1 MNFGSLFKNLIS
13 LGGLQIANYVFPLL
27 TLPYLI
33 RVLGVENFGHL
44 SYANTLVSYSTLI
57 INYGFDISG
66 TREISINR
74 DNSLLTNNIF
84 NEIITSKLYLYL
96 ISLSLFSF
104 YLFYTNSSFQNNLL
118 IFIIYLGVFGQIIM
132 PAWFFQGVE
141 KMKYITYFNLIS
153 KFFFT
158 LMLFIFVKDK
168 GDILIAACLTTLGS
182 LIAGVS
188 SVFLLYKTFKIS
200 FKLVRAS
207 RVFFQIKKS
216 FHFFV
221 SGVGVHFYKNNAILL
236 IKHFG
241 TATDVGYFS
250 IVRKVF
256 EALNGLNSIL
266 SQAFLPLTVRDQANS
281 NKSIS
286 KSIKLLFIVIFLTSF
301 LLFSLTFLFSD
312 QIIFLITG
320 GIDSITKKC
329 LELLS
334 FSLFVIGINVPAVH
348 YIISKGHDRFLTYSV
363 VLGGLLDFILLLVLL
378 PMFGLY
384 GAIYSTVITEVFVTS
399 ILYIYSFKIFKY
411 EK

>member
-33 RVLGVENFGHL
+33 RVLGVENYGHL

-96 ISLSLFSF
+96 ISLFLFSF

-168 GDILIAACLTTLGS
+168 GDILIAAGLTTLGS

-320 GIDSITKKC
+320 EIDSITSKC

>member
-1 MNFGSLFKNLIS
+1 
-13 LGGLQIANYVFPLL
+13 
-27 TLPYLI
+27 
-33 RVLGVENFGHL
+33 
-44 SYANTLVSYSTLI
+44 
-57 INYGFDISG
+57 
-66 TREISINR
+66 
-74 DNSLLTNNIF
+74 
-84 NEIITSKLYLYL
+84 
-96 ISLSLFSF
+96 
-104 YLFYTNSSFQNNLL
+104 
-118 IFIIYLGVFGQIIM
+118 
-132 PAWFFQGVE
+132 
-141 KMKYITYFNLIS
+141 
-153 KFFFT
+153 
-158 LMLFIFVKDK
+158 MLFIFVKDK
-168 GDILIAACLTTLGS
+168 GDILIAAGLTTLGS

-320 GIDSITKKC
+320 GIDSITRKC
-329 LELLS
+329 LEFLS

>member
-168 GDILIAACLTTLGS
+168 GDILIAAGLTTLGS

-320 GIDSITKKC
+320 GIDSITSKC

-399 ILYIYSFKIFKY
+399 ILYIYSLKIFKY

>member
-1 MNFGSLFKNLIS
+1 MNFSSLFKNLIS

-33 RVLGVENFGHL
+33 RVLGVENFGQL

-74 DNSLLTNNIF
+74 ENSLLTNNIF

-96 ISLSLFSF
+96 FSLSIFSI
-104 YLFYTNSSFQNNLL
+104 YLFYTNSSFENNLL
-118 IFIIYLGVFGQIIM
+118 IYVIFLGVFGQIIM
-132 PAWFFQGVE
+132 PAWFFQGIE

-153 KFFFT
+153 KLFFT

-168 GDILIAACLTTLGS
+168 GDILIAAVLTTLGS
-182 LIAGVS
+182 LIAGIL
-188 SVFLLYKTFKIS
+188 SVFLLYKTFGIS
-200 FKLVRAS
+200 FTLVTPKK
-207 RVFFQIKKS
+207 VFLQIKKS
-216 FHFFV
+216 FHFFI
-221 SGVGVHFYKNNAILL
+221 SGVGVHFYKNNAIIL

-241 TATDVGYFS
+241 TASDVGYFS

-256 EALNGLNSIL
+256 EALNGVNSII
-266 SQAFLPLTVRDQANS
+266 SQAFLPLTVRDQGNS
-281 NKSIS
+281 KKTIS
-286 KSIKLLFIVIFLTSF
+286 KSINLLFIVMFSSSF
-301 LLFSLTFLFSD
+301 LLFALTFLFSD
-312 QIIFLITG
+312 QIVLIITG
-320 GIDSITKKC
+320 GDDSVTRKC
-329 LELLS
+329 LQLLS

-363 VLGGLLDFILLLVLL
+363 VLGGLLDFILLLVFL
-378 PMFGLY
+378 PIFSLY

-399 ILYIYSFKIFKY
+399 ILYIYSFKLFKN